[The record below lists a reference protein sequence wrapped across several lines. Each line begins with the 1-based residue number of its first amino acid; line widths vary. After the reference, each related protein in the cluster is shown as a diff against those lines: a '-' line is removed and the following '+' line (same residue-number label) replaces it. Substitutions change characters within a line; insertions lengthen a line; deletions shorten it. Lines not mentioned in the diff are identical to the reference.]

1 MADISVWNI
10 GGAGYNLAD
19 ATARANFA
27 AAYSSTATYAVGDYC
42 THDGALYVCNT
53 AISTA
58 EAWTAAHWT
67 ATTVM
72 AAISAMFVDE
82 GDPLT

>member
-1 MADISVWNI
+1 MPNIKDIEIN
-10 GGAGYNLAD
+10 GTTYDLAD

-42 THDGALYVCNT
+42 THNGALYVCNT